1 MKKRVILMGP
11 RGGGKGTQA
20 VTLKEAMK
28 VPHISTGDML
38 RAARKAGTELGK
50 KADAYI
56 SAGQLVPDEL
66 VNGIVAERLA
76 QENDGFLL
84 DGYPR
89 TVAQADALEAAG
101 QAIDAVVLI
110 DVPDELIVSRI
121 VGRVS
126 CPGCGCVYH
135 KETMPPK
142 TDGICDKC
150 GGTLVQRND
159 DREDVVR
166 ERLAAYHKQTQPLV
180 DYYGKRGLL
189 VTVNGNASV
198 DEVFDQIRKVLE
210 F

>member
-11 RGGGKGTQA
+11 PGGGKGMQA
-20 VTLKEAMK
+20 ATLKEAMN

-56 SAGQLVPDEL
+56 TAGQLVPDEL

-76 QENDGFLL
+76 QEANGYLL

-101 QAIDAVVLI
+101 QAVDAVVLI
-110 DVPDELIVSRI
+110 DVPDDLIVARI

-126 CPGCGCVYH
+126 CPECGCVYH
-135 KETMPPK
+135 KVTMPPK
-142 TDGICDKC
+142 QDGVCDKC
-150 GGTLVQRND
+150 GSSLVQRND

-166 ERLAAYHKQTQPLV
+166 ERLAAYHAQTQPLV

>member
-11 RGGGKGTQA
+11 PGGGKGTQA
-20 VTLKEAMK
+20 ATLKEAMN

-56 SAGQLVPDEL
+56 TAGQLVPDEL

-76 QENDGFLL
+76 QEANGYLL

-89 TVAQADALEAAG
+89 AVAQADALEAAG
-101 QAIDAVVLI
+101 QAVDAVVLI
-110 DVPDELIVSRI
+110 DVPDDLIVARI

-126 CPGCGCVYH
+126 CPECGCVYH
-135 KETMPPK
+135 KVTMPPK
-142 TDGICDKC
+142 QDGVCDKC
-150 GGTLVQRND
+150 GSSLVQRND

-166 ERLAAYHKQTQPLV
+166 ERLAAYHAQTQPLV

>member
-11 RGGGKGTQA
+11 PGGGKGTQA

-66 VNGIVAERLA
+66 VNGIVA
-76 QENDGFLL
+76 
-84 DGYPR
+84 
-89 TVAQADALEAAG
+89 QADALEAAG
-101 QAIDAVVLI
+101 QAIDAVVLT
-110 DVPDELIVSRI
+110 DVPDDLIVSRI